1 MTHIEIENRL
11 KTYYQLIELKRL
23 IRKGWQQKQIKNP
36 ESVADHTFGVLV
48 LSLLFGKNTNYNF
61 ETLLLTALLHDFGES
76 VIGDITP
83 ADNISKEEKY
93 VLEKNAM
100 IKIFAELDDS
110 CDVIKLW
117 EDCNNR
123 TTKEGRFIAELDK
136 LEMIL
141 QAKQYENEQE
151 ISFDDYCQQAE
162 NTIKDDL
169 LKNII
174 GLIKSKKHLANAQQS
189 SDNQK
194 E

>member
-1 MTHIEIENRL
+1 MDKIEIENRL
-11 KTYYQLIELKRL
+11 KIYYRLIELKRI

-48 LSLLFGKNTNYNF
+48 LSLLFGKSTKYNF
-61 ETLLLTALLHDFGES
+61 ERLLLTALIHDFGES
-76 VIGDITP
+76 IIGDITP
-83 ADNISKEEKY
+83 DDNISKEEKY

-100 IKIFAELDDS
+100 IKIFAELNDS

-123 TTKEGRFIAELDK
+123 TTNEGRFIAELDK

-151 ISFDDYCQQAE
+151 ISFDDYCQGAK
-162 NTIKDDL
+162 NTIKDNL
-169 LKNII
+169 LKDII
-174 GLIKSKKHLANAQQS
+174 SLIHSNKHLVQTQQIP
-189 SDNQK
+189 DNQ
-194 E
+194 